1 MQANIR
7 DGGDFVGMVGGGVDG
22 LGETL
27 YDLFK
32 EHGDIVD
39 SLNENFNKLKQVKT
53 EDVVDKI
60 NIVTDALGNNI
71 VVNNLKD
78 NIVVNNIKDNV
89 VVNKFQNV
97 ADDID
102 VGGKVRDVGGKVKNL
117 ADMGGAKFNNVTA
130 NLGSIKMSIKKTA
143 SISPKKKTEVKNDD
157 QFEL

>member
-1 MQANIR
+1 
-7 DGGDFVGMVGGGVDG
+7 MVGGGVDG

-27 YDLFK
+27 CDLFK

-53 EDVVDKI
+53 EDVDDKI

-71 VVNNLKD
+71 GVNNLKE

-143 SISPKKKTEVKNDD
+143 SISPKKKTEV
-157 QFEL
+157 